1 VIGGEAA
8 TISIASAKGGCG
20 KTTLAILLG
29 TELALE
35 GYTVALLDCDVNQ
48 HATAFGKKADIPGFA
63 VVPSIDE
70 GNVLSALRRADADSD
85 VVLIDL
91 PGGSSTLALKALQR
105 TNFCLVPCQVSLPD
119 VRDAVKTLA
128 QIDDAQ
134 ELARTNIPRAL
145 IWTRVLPGFESRV
158 SRHVRES
165 VEGKDLPV
173 FSTALLERAAFRE
186 LHLTGQTPRQTD
198 SKSAA
203 AANITAITQEL
214 LAHLERLREAT
225 A

>member
-1 VIGGEAA
+1 MA
-8 TISIASAKGGCG
+8 TIAIASAKGGCG

-48 HATAFGKKADIPGFA
+48 HATAFGKKAAVSGFA

-70 GNVLSALRRADADSD
+70 GNVLSELRKAEAERD

-105 TNFCLVPCQVSLPD
+105 SNFVLVPCQASLPD
-119 VRDAVKTLA
+119 VRDAIKTVA
-128 QIDDAQ
+128 QIDDAA
-134 ELARTNIPRAL
+134 ELARTDISRAL
-145 IWTRVLPGFESRV
+145 IWSRVLPGFESR
-158 SRHVRES
+158 SAKHVRES
-165 VEGKDLPV
+165 VEGRGLPIFGSV
-173 FSTALLERAAFRE
+173 LLERAAYRE
-186 LHLTGQTPRQTD
+186 LHLTGKVPRESD
-198 SKSAA
+198 PKGSAA
-203 AANITAITQEL
+203 ANVAAITKEL
-214 LAHLERLREAT
+214 LGRLAGLQEA

>member
-1 VIGGEAA
+1 MA
-8 TISIASAKGGCG
+8 TIAIASAKGGCG

-48 HATAFGKKADIPGFA
+48 HATAFGRKADVQGFA

-70 GNVLSALRRADADSD
+70 SNVLPELRKAEAEKD

-105 TNFCLVPCQVSLPD
+105 SNFVLVPCQASLPD
-119 VRDAVKTLA
+119 VRDAIKTMA
-128 QIDDAQ
+128 QIDDAA
-134 ELARTNIPRAL
+134 ELARADIARAL
-145 IWTRVLPGFESRV
+145 IWSRVLPGFESR
-158 SRHVRES
+158 SAKHVRES
-165 VEGKDLPV
+165 VEGRGLPI
-173 FSTALLERAAFRE
+173 FSSALLERAAYRE
-186 LHLTGQTPRQTD
+186 LHLTGKVPRETD
-198 SKSAA
+198 PKGSAT
-203 AANITAITQEL
+203 ANVAAITEEL
-214 LAHLERLREAT
+214 LARLTGLQEA